1 MPAAA
6 PLALWA
12 AEAAGNVE
20 IFAHQTPS
28 GGMLSNDSDRIRIA
42 LTFARERLAEP
53 LPIERLAEAANLS
66 VRQFGR
72 AFRRET
78 GEKPAKAV
86 ERLRVEAARENAL
99 A

>member
-28 GGMLSNDSDRIRIA
+28 GGMLSNRLGPDTHCIDLCAGAIGRA
-42 LTFARERLAEP
+42 LTNRASCRGGEPQRSTVWPRLSS
-53 LPIERLAEAANLS
+53 RN
-66 VRQFGR
+66 G
-72 AFRRET
+72 
-78 GEKPAKAV
+78 
-86 ERLRVEAARENAL
+86 
-99 A
+99 